1 MWRDI
6 QNAKQSVERLK
17 GMTPKEFQ
25 SIYPH
30 VLAWMRQTLADYAD
44 EAQTVASR
52 GFTRLPL
59 YFSGELLASTK
70 FVALERLPMPPLSSL
85 GISRFAQFE
94 RGDFDGI
101 TYLDTFF
108 LKRRRVADERLHFH
122 ELIHVI
128 QWRLLGP
135 ASFLAAYADG
145 LQRSGRLL
153 LNVTTPVQVRQRF
166 QVISRRNGVHT

>member
-1 MWRDI
+1 
-6 QNAKQSVERLK
+6 
-17 GMTPKEFQ
+17 MTPEEFQ
-25 SIYPH
+25 SLYPH
-30 VLAWMRQTLADYAD
+30 VVAWIRQTLAAHANK
-44 EAQTVASR
+44 AQTVASR

-70 FVALERLPMPPLSSL
+70 FVALERLPMPPLSTL
-85 GISRFAQFE
+85 GLSRFAQFE

-108 LKRRRVADERLHFH
+108 LKRHRVADERLHFH

-145 LQRSGRLL
+145 LERFGYPSPLEMMAYDAEASFSQSPEIFDAEKLVAQKLSRMNIGR
-153 LNVTTPVQVRQRF
+153 
-166 QVISRRNGVHT
+166 